1 MEQHHHPIKG
11 LSLGTFREIVSFQF
25 KGKVS
30 VGPKVYIQ
38 AGLHASELPGLLVA
52 HYLREKLLREEE
64 GGHLIGE
71 VVLVPVSNPVG
82 LDQTL
87 LTYQMGRFDFASGE
101 NFNRHFPLLVEE
113 VALRVDSE
121 LTSNAQENIKIV
133 RRVLS
138 DLISN
143 RETVR
148 AVDSLRN
155 TLLKLSCDADVAL
168 DLHCDCESV
177 LHLYTHPSSIDDVM
191 PLAALM
197 GAHATL
203 YALEQGNN
211 CFDEISASFW
221 AKLQLRLPKF
231 PIPVPTISV
240 AIELRGQLDVSH
252 SLAEQDA
259 ERILDFL
266 RVRKVLTSPLSI
278 EMPKASHEP
287 TPLDGTE
294 VLVAQKPGVV
304 VYLQSCGAF
313 LRPGD
318 PVVDIVDPIS
328 GESTRYCSG
337 VEGVLFARQNRRYAM
352 PGMDLAYIAGDSPLG
367 RGSLLSA

>member
-1 MEQHHHPIKG
+1 MEQHHHPIQG

-25 KGKVS
+25 KGRFS
-30 VGPKVYIQ
+30 GGPKVYIQ

-52 HYLREKLLREEE
+52 HYLREKLLKEEE
-64 GGHLIGE
+64 SGLLIGE
-71 VVLVPVSNPVG
+71 VILVPVSNPVG

-87 LTYQMGRFDFASGE
+87 LTYQMGRFDLASGE
-101 NFNRHFPLLVEE
+101 NFNRYFPSLVEE
-113 VALRVDSE
+113 VALQVE
-121 LTSNAQENIKIV
+121 CVLTNNAQENVKIV

-138 DLISN
+138 DVISK
-143 RETVR
+143 RETAR

-155 TLLKLSCDADVAL
+155 TLLKLSCDADITL

-211 CFDEISASFW
+211 CFDEIAASFW

-231 PIPVPTISV
+231 PIPVPTVSV

-266 RVRKVLTSPLSI
+266 RVRRVLTSPLSI
-278 EMPKASHEP
+278 EMPKANHEP

-294 VLVAQKPGVV
+294 VLVAQRPGVI
-304 VYLQSCGAF
+304 VYLQNCGAY
-313 LRPGD
+313 LKPGD
-318 PVVDIVDPIS
+318 PVVDVVDPIS

-337 VEGVLFARQNRRYAM
+337 VKGVLFARQNRRYAM
-352 PGMDLAYIAGDSPLG
+352 PGMDLAYIAGDIPLG